1 MPEPIR
7 WGILSTANI
16 ATKVGSAIQSAA
28 NANLLAIASRCENKA
43 REWAEG
49 KGVPKYYGSYDSLL
63 NDQEIDAVY
72 IPLPPS
78 MHAEWVIRSAEHGK
92 HILCEKPILIGRVRY
107 LLENIE
113 IYKPYYFLPLF
124 VK

>member
-43 REWAEG
+43 REWAEL
-49 KGVPKYYGSYDSLL
+49 KGVPKYYGCYNSLL

-72 IPLPPS
+72 IP
-78 MHAEWVIRSAEHGK
+78 
-92 HILCEKPILIGRVRY
+92 Y
-107 LLENIE
+107 LQCTLNGSFDQQNTETRIM
-113 IYKPYYFLPLF
+113 
-124 VK
+124 